1 MSDPDDLLDAE
12 ELEYSLD
19 LPSTNLDFEEI
30 QLELIYS
37 MDLSTNSRENTDSE
51 LSSNNDNGSRDL
63 SSDTDLGTGSELSYD
78 DDDELTNLSE
88 HLKRYN
94 LEKILFQ
101 TVKMMKT
108 LMLAL
113 IVIRSIAEKEIL
125 ICVLVDILRQ
135 WRQRLRVFVVEI
147 QTKLLIITS
156 KVINV

>member
-1 MSDPDDLLDAE
+1 MQ
-12 ELEYSLD
+12 ELK
-19 LPSTNLDFEEI
+19 
-30 QLELIYS
+30 YS
-37 MDLSTNSRENTDSE
+37 MDLSINSSENTDSQ
-51 LSSNNDNGSRDL
+51 LSSNIDNRSSDL

-113 IVIRSIAEKEIL
+113 IVIRSIAEKDIL
-125 ICVLVDILRQ
+125 TGVLVDIVEQ
-135 WRQRLRVFVVEI
+135 WRQRLRIFVVEI
-147 QTKLLIITS
+147 QT
-156 KVINV
+156 

>member
-1 MSDPDDLLDAE
+1 MQE
-12 ELEYSLD
+12 
-19 LPSTNLDFEEI
+19 
-30 QLELIYS
+30 QKYS
-37 MDLSTNSRENTDSE
+37 MDLSINSSENTDSQ
-51 LSSNNDNGSRDL
+51 LSSNIDNRSSDL

-113 IVIRSIAEKEIL
+113 IVIRSIAEKDIL
-125 ICVLVDILRQ
+125 TGVLVDIVEQ
-135 WRQRLRVFVVEI
+135 WRQRLRIFVVET

>member
-1 MSDPDDLLDAE
+1 MSDPDDVLDTE

-19 LPSTNLDFEEI
+19 LSSINLDFEKT
-30 QLELIYS
+30 QELKYS
-37 MDLSTNSRENTDSE
+37 MDLSTTSLENAESE
-51 LSSNNDNGSRDL
+51 LSSNNDNGSTDL

-113 IVIRSIAEKEIL
+113 IVIRRLAEKEIL
-125 ICVLVDILRQ
+125 IGVLVDIVGQ
-135 WRQRLRVFVVEI
+135 WRQRLRVFVVQT
-147 QTKLLIITS
+147 QTKFLIITS
-156 KVINV
+156 TVINV

>member
-1 MSDPDDLLDAE
+1 
-12 ELEYSLD
+12 
-19 LPSTNLDFEEI
+19 
-30 QLELIYS
+30 
-37 MDLSTNSRENTDSE
+37 MDLSINSSENTDSQ
-51 LSSNNDNGSRDL
+51 LSSNIDNRSSDL

-113 IVIRSIAEKEIL
+113 IVIRSIAEKDIL
-125 ICVLVDILRQ
+125 TGVLVDIVEQ
-135 WRQRLRVFVVEI
+135 WRQRLRIFVVET

>member
-1 MSDPDDLLDAE
+1 
-12 ELEYSLD
+12 
-19 LPSTNLDFEEI
+19 
-30 QLELIYS
+30 
-37 MDLSTNSRENTDSE
+37 MDLSTNSSENTDSK
-51 LSSNNDNGSRDL
+51 LSSNNDNGSTSL
-63 SSDTDLGTGSELSYD
+63 SSDADLGTGSELSYD

-113 IVIRSIAEKEIL
+113 IVIRSIAEKETL
-125 ICVLVDILRQ
+125 VGVPVDIVRQ

>member
-1 MSDPDDLLDAE
+1 MLDPDDIWILKKCK
-12 ELEYSLD
+12 SWNI
-19 LPSTNLDFEEI
+19 PWIFI
-30 QLELIYS
+30 
-37 MDLSTNSRENTDSE
+37 NSSENTDSQ
-51 LSSNNDNGSRDL
+51 LSSNIDNRSSDL

-113 IVIRSIAEKEIL
+113 IVIRSIAEKDIL
-125 ICVLVDILRQ
+125 TGVLVDIVEQ
-135 WRQRLRVFVVEI
+135 WRQRLRIFVVEI
-147 QTKLLIITS
+147 QT
-156 KVINV
+156 

>member
-1 MSDPDDLLDAE
+1 MSDPDDVLDTE

-19 LPSTNLDFEEI
+19 LSSINLDFEKT
-30 QLELIYS
+30 QELKYC
-37 MDLSTNSRENTDSE
+37 MDLSTTSLENAESE
-51 LSSNNDNGSRDL
+51 LSSNNDNGSTDL

-113 IVIRSIAEKEIL
+113 IVIRRLAEKEIL
-125 ICVLVDILRQ
+125 IGVLVDIVGQ
-135 WRQRLRVFVVEI
+135 WRQRLRVFVVQT
-147 QTKLLIITS
+147 QTKFLIITS
-156 KVINV
+156 TVINV

>member
-30 QLELIYS
+30 QLELKYS

-125 ICVLVDILRQ
+125 IGVLVDMVGQ
-135 WRQRLRVFVVEI
+135 WRQRLRVFIVEI

>member
-125 ICVLVDILRQ
+125 IGVLVDMVGQ
-135 WRQRLRVFVVEI
+135 WRQRLRVFIVEI

>member
-1 MSDPDDLLDAE
+1 
-12 ELEYSLD
+12 
-19 LPSTNLDFEEI
+19 
-30 QLELIYS
+30 
-37 MDLSTNSRENTDSE
+37 MDLSTNSSENTDSK
-51 LSSNNDNGSRDL
+51 LSSNNDNGSTSL
-63 SSDTDLGTGSELSYD
+63 SSDADLGTGSELSYD

-113 IVIRSIAEKEIL
+113 IVIRSIAEKDIL
-125 ICVLVDILRQ
+125 TGVLVDIVEQ
-135 WRQRLRVFVVEI
+135 WRQRLRIFVVEI

>member
-30 QLELIYS
+30 QLELKYS

-113 IVIRSIAEKEIL
+113 IVIMSIAEKEIL
-125 ICVLVDILRQ
+125 ICMLVDILRQ